1 MAPSPRAGEGDGHR
15 GLPCGD
21 ADGYASCRDM
31 AKGAEMERNEAQGT
45 DGYRIRVMSRSELDL
60 AVDWAR
66 AEGWN
71 PGLQD
76 AGAFH
81 AVDPA
86 GFLVGLL
93 DGQPVAS
100 LSVVRYPGNFGFLG
114 FYIVRPEARG
124 RGFGWR
130 LWQAGLRHLE
140 GCTVGLDGV
149 VAQQENYRK
158 SGFALSHRNIRFG
171 GSLPDHDGSGTGLV
185 DARKVPFDLLT
196 TLDAEL
202 FPAPRPGFLANWI
215 ALPGATALAAM
226 RDGAVAGFGVIRPC
240 HSGFRI
246 GPLYAADGGIAREL
260 VLALARAAGA
270 GPVFLDVPEPNA
282 AGVRLAE
289 ELGLT
294 PQFETARMYLGPAP
308 ATDLGRLFGGTSF
321 ELG

>member
-1 MAPSPRAGEGDGHR
+1 
-15 GLPCGD
+15 
-21 ADGYASCRDM
+21 
-31 AKGAEMERNEAQGT
+31 MERSETQGT
-45 DGYRIRVMSRSELDL
+45 DGYRVRVMSRDELDL
-60 AVDWAR
+60 TIDWAR
-66 AEGWN
+66 LEGWN
-71 PGLQD
+71 PGLHD

-100 LSVVRYPGNFGFLG
+100 LSVVRYPENFGFLG

-124 RGFGWR
+124 RGYGWR
-130 LWQAGLRHLE
+130 LWQEGLRHLE

-149 VAQQENYRK
+149 VAQQDNYRK

-171 GSLPDHDGSGTGLV
+171 GSVPEGGAGKTTLV
-185 DARKVPFDLLT
+185 DARTVPFDRLT
-196 TLDAEL
+196 ALDAEL
-202 FPAPRPGFLANWI
+202 FPAPRPGFLTNWI
-215 ALPGATALAAM
+215 TLPGAMALAAVK
-226 RDGAVAGFGVIRPC
+226 DGTVTGFGVIRPC
-240 HSGFRI
+240 HSGFKI
-246 GPLYAADGGIAREL
+246 GPLYAADGEIARDL
-260 VLALARAAGA
+260 VLALGRAAGA

-289 ELGLT
+289 EFGLT

-308 ATDLGRLFGGTSF
+308 ATDLGRLFGVTSF

>member
-1 MAPSPRAGEGDGHR
+1 MQSGLRDG
-15 GLPCGD
+15 LQCTVD
-21 ADGYASCRDM
+21 CVTLCSKCL
-31 AKGAEMERNEAQGT
+31 KEVEMERSEGQGAG
-45 DGYRIRVMSRSELDL
+45 GYRVRVMSRAELDL
-60 AVDWAR
+60 AADWAR
-66 AEGWN
+66 LEGWN
-71 PGLQD
+71 PGPHD

-124 RGFGWR
+124 RGYGWR

-149 VAQQENYRK
+149 VAQQDNYRK

-171 GSLPDHDGSGTGLV
+171 GSLPDGGAGGTSPV
-185 DARKVPFDLLT
+185 DARTVPFDRLT
-196 TLDAEL
+196 ALDAAL

-215 ALPGATALAAM
+215 ALPGATALAAVS
-226 RDGAVAGFGVIRPC
+226 DGDVRGFGVIRPC
-240 HSGFRI
+240 HDGWKI
-246 GPLYAADGGIAREL
+246 GPLYAADATVARDL
-260 VLALARAAGA
+260 LLALGRAAGA

-289 ELGLT
+289 ELGLS

-308 ATDLGRLFGGTSF
+308 ATELGRVFGITSF

>member
-1 MAPSPRAGEGDGHR
+1 MLGTGEEA
-15 GLPCGD
+15 
-21 ADGYASCRDM
+21 ADD
-31 AKGAEMERNEAQGT
+31 
-45 DGYRIRVMSRSELDL
+45 YRVRVMSRAELDL

-93 DGQPVAS
+93 DGRPVAS
-100 LSVVRYPGNFGFLG
+100 LSVVRYPGRFGFLG

-124 RGFGWR
+124 RGYGWR

-171 GSLPDHDGSGTGLV
+171 GTLPDGEAGPDGGAGGTTLV
-185 DARKVPFDLLT
+185 DARTVPFDRLT
-196 TLDAEL
+196 ALDAEL

-215 ALPGATALAAM
+215 ALPGATALAAVS
-226 RDGAVAGFGVIRPC
+226 GGEVTGFGVIRPC
-240 HSGFRI
+240 HSGFKI
-246 GPLYAADGGIAREL
+246 GPLYAADAGVARDL
-260 VLALARAAGA
+260 VLALGRAAGE
-270 GPVFLDVPEPNA
+270 GPVFLDVPEPNG
-282 AGVRLAE
+282 AGLRMAE
-289 ELGLT
+289 ELGLS
-294 PQFETARMYLGPAP
+294 PQFETARMYLGPALL
-308 ATDLGRLFGGTSF
+308 TDLGRVFGITSF

>member
-1 MAPSPRAGEGDGHR
+1 MLGTE
-15 GLPCGD
+15 
-21 ADGYASCRDM
+21 
-31 AKGAEMERNEAQGT
+31 EQET
-45 DGYRIRVMSRSELDL
+45 DGYRIRVMSRAELDL

-71 PGLQD
+71 PGLND

-93 DGQPVAS
+93 DGRPVAS
-100 LSVVRYPGNFGFLG
+100 LSVVRYPGGFGFLG

-124 RGFGWR
+124 RGYGWR

-140 GCTVGLDGV
+140 GHTVGLDGV

-158 SGFALSHRNIRFG
+158 SGFVLSHRNIRFG
-171 GSLPDHDGSGTGLV
+171 GTLPDGRTVPDGGAGETALV
-185 DARKVPFDLLT
+185 DARTVPFDRLT
-196 TLDAEL
+196 ALDAAL

-215 ALPGATALAAM
+215 ALPGATALAAVK
-226 RDGAVAGFGVIRPC
+226 DGDLIGFGVIRPC
-240 HSGFRI
+240 HSGFKI
-246 GPLYAADGGIAREL
+246 GPLYAADAGMARDL
-260 VLALARAAGA
+260 VLALGRAAGE
-270 GPVFLDVPEPNA
+270 GPVFLDVPEPNGP
-282 AGVRLAE
+282 GVRLAE
-289 ELGLT
+289 ELGLS

-308 ATDLGRLFGGTSF
+308 AIDPARLFGITSF

>member
-1 MAPSPRAGEGDGHR
+1 
-15 GLPCGD
+15 
-21 ADGYASCRDM
+21 
-31 AKGAEMERNEAQGT
+31 MERSVGQAT
-45 DGYRIRVMSRSELDL
+45 DGYRVRVMSRAELDL

-71 PGLQD
+71 PGLHD

-100 LSVVRYPGNFGFLG
+100 LSVVRYSVGRYSVGRYPVGHYSGGRHPANFGFLG

-124 RGFGWR
+124 RGYGWR
-130 LWQAGLRHLE
+130 LWQEGLRHLE

-158 SGFALSHRNIRFG
+158 SGFVLSHRNIRFG
-171 GSLPDHDGSGTGLV
+171 GSVPDGKPGGTGLT
-185 DARKVPFDLLT
+185 DARTVPFDRLT
-196 TLDAEL
+196 ALDAEL

-215 ALPGATALAAM
+215 ALPGATALAAV
-226 RDGAVAGFGVIRPC
+226 RDGEVTGFGAIRPC
-240 HSGFRI
+240 HTGFKI
-246 GPLYAADGGIAREL
+246 GPLYAADGTVARDL

-270 GPVFLDVPEPNA
+270 GPVFLDVPEPNGVA
-282 AGVRLAE
+282 VRLAE
-289 ELGLT
+289 EMGLS

-308 ATDLGRLFGGTSF
+308 ATDPKRLFGVTSF

>member
-1 MAPSPRAGEGDGHR
+1 MSLDGSQHAVDCVTLR
-15 GLPCGD
+15 
-21 ADGYASCRDM
+21 STWS
-31 AKGAEMERNEAQGT
+31 KGAEMERSGTQGT
-45 DGYRIRVMSRSELDL
+45 DGYRVRVMSRAELDL

-66 AEGWN
+66 LEGWN
-71 PGLQD
+71 PGLHD

-81 AVDPA
+81 AADPA
-86 GFLVGLL
+86 GFLVGVL

-124 RGFGWR
+124 RGYGWT

-149 VAQQENYRK
+149 VAQQDNYRK

-171 GSLPDHDGSGTGLV
+171 GALPEGGAGGTALV
-185 DARKVPFDLLT
+185 DARTVPFDRLT
-196 TLDAEL
+196 ALDAAL

-215 ALPGATALAAM
+215 ALPGATALAAVG
-226 RDGAVAGFGVIRPC
+226 DGDVTGFGVIRPC
-240 HSGFRI
+240 HDGWKI
-246 GPLYAADGGIAREL
+246 GPLYAADARVAQDL
-260 VLALARAAGA
+260 VLALGRAAGSGA

-289 ELGLT
+289 ELGLS

-308 ATDLGRLFGGTSF
+308 AAELGRVFGITSF

>member
-1 MAPSPRAGEGDGHR
+1 
-15 GLPCGD
+15 
-21 ADGYASCRDM
+21 
-31 AKGAEMERNEAQGT
+31 MERSEGQGT
-45 DGYRIRVMSRSELDL
+45 GGYRVRVMSRAELDL
-60 AVDWAR
+60 AVEWAR
-66 AEGWN
+66 LEGWN
-71 PGLQD
+71 PGLHD

-81 AVDPA
+81 AADPA

-124 RGFGWR
+124 RGYGWT

-171 GSLPDHDGSGTGLV
+171 GVLPEGGAGGTRLV
-185 DARKVPFDLLT
+185 DARIVPFDRLT
-196 TLDAEL
+196 ALDAAL

-215 ALPGATALAAM
+215 ALPGATALAALG
-226 RDGAVAGFGVIRPC
+226 DGDVTGFGVIRPC
-240 HSGFRI
+240 HDGWKIS
-246 GPLYAADGGIAREL
+246 PLYAADATVARDL
-260 VLALARAAGA
+260 LLALGRAAGA
-270 GPVFLDVPEPNA
+270 GSRGGPVFLDVPEPNT

-289 ELGLT
+289 ALGLS

-308 ATDLGRLFGGTSF
+308 AAELGRVFGITSF

>member
-1 MAPSPRAGEGDGHR
+1 MLGTEEQ
-15 GLPCGD
+15 
-21 ADGYASCRDM
+21 
-31 AKGAEMERNEAQGT
+31 GAH
-45 DGYRIRVMSRSELDL
+45 GYRVRVMSRAELDL

-93 DGQPVAS
+93 DGRPVAS
-100 LSVVRYPGNFGFLG
+100 LSVVRYPASFGFLG

-124 RGFGWR
+124 RGYGWR
-130 LWQAGLRHLE
+130 LWQVGLRHLE

-171 GSLPDHDGSGTGLV
+171 GTVPDGRAGEPALV
-185 DARKVPFDLLT
+185 DARTVPFDRLT
-196 TLDAEL
+196 ALDAAL

-215 ALPGATALAAM
+215 ALPGATALAAVK
-226 RDGAVAGFGVIRPC
+226 DGDLTGFGVIRPC
-240 HSGFRI
+240 HSGCKI
-246 GPLYAADGGIAREL
+246 GPLYAADAGVARDL
-260 VLALARAAGA
+260 VLALGRAGGA
-270 GPVFLDVPEPNA
+270 GPVFLDVPEPNG
-282 AGVRLAE
+282 AGVRMAE
-289 ELGLT
+289 ELGLS

-308 ATDLGRLFGGTSF
+308 TTELTRVFGITSF